1 MIYLTSIRKNV
12 TLLLVERKG
21 VTLLLVVRKG
31 MTLLLGCDDFDVG
44 C

>member
-1 MIYLTSIRKNV
+1 MRKEV
-12 TLLLVERKG
+12 TLLLDVRKE